1 MELYTLDSL
10 LRRTE
15 VIDRF
20 ESLIWTERY
29 SKAGDF
35 ELHIL
40 SDSTTRDLLQAGT
53 RLALSDSYR
62 VMTVEEIEDKDDSEG
77 RSLLTV
83 KGPSLEAILDDRT
96 TRGAGPG
103 TTGDTTKWTF
113 TNINPVT
120 IINNIF
126 NSICVTNTAIAADKI
141 PFYTTGS
148 LYPADTIAAPTD
160 VIATFDVP
168 TDTLYSIF
176 TQIADAYGI
185 GFRLYRSL
193 DTSKIY
199 FNVYTGSDRTT
210 KQTNL
215 PPVIFS
221 SGLDTLAEVSVL
233 TTATAAKNVAYVYA
247 PNGSAVVYSP
257 GYESVTGFDRRVL
270 NVNASDITL
279 AAGAALDAA
288 LQQRGKDELAKY
300 KTVRAIDGQ
309 VPQTT
314 LFKYGVD
321 YNLGDLVEMRNDD
334 GVASLMTV
342 TEHIFVSD
350 SEGERS
356 YPTLAENLFLVPG
369 SWNAYDISKTWDN
382 VDATLTW
389 NTI

>member
-29 SKAGDF
+29 SKPGDF
-35 ELHIL
+35 QLDIL
-40 SDSTTRDLLQAGT
+40 ADNSTRSLLQQGT

-83 KGPSLEAILDDRT
+83 KGPSLESVLDDRT

-103 TTGDTTKWTF
+103 LGDGGKWTL
-113 TNINPVT
+113 TNQTPVG
-120 IINNIF
+120 IINTIF
-126 NSICVTNTAIAADKI
+126 NSICVGNTNIPADNI
-141 PFYTTGS
+141 PYYTSGS
-148 LYPADTIAAPTD
+148 LYPADTIAAPTT
-160 VIATFDVP
+160 VFATYDVP
-168 TDTLYSIF
+168 TDSLLNLFSAIS
-176 TQIADAYGI
+176 DNYGI

-193 DTSKIY
+193 DTSKLY
-199 FNVYTGSDRTT
+199 FNVYTGSDRTS

-221 SGLDTLAEVSVL
+221 SDLDTLDEVSVL
-233 TTATAAKNVAYVYA
+233 TTAAGAKNTAYVYH
-247 PNGSAVVYSP
+247 PSASVVVYAS
-257 GYESVTGFDRRVL
+257 GYENVTGLDRRVL
-270 NVNASDITL
+270 KVDASDITGL
-279 AAGAALDAA
+279 TGTALTDA
-288 LQQRGKDELAKY
+288 LTQRGKDELSKY
-300 KTVRAIDGQ
+300 RTVRAIDGKA
-309 VPQTT
+309 PETT

-334 GVASLMTV
+334 GVASFMTV
-342 TEHIFVSD
+342 TEHIYVSD
-350 SEGERS
+350 GEGERS
-356 YPTLAENLFLVPG
+356 YPTLAENLFIIQG
-369 SWNAYDISKTWDN
+369 SWNAYDIGKTWDN

-389 NTI
+389 NTV